1 MFKYILERLSEAS
14 TVRGIIMF
22 FGGLGLT
29 IEPELMNQIV
39 AATIAG
45 SGIIGMVF
53 KDSKDSNVTNK
64 ED

>member
-1 MFKYILERLSEAS
+1 MKIFSYILARLGEAS

-29 IEPELMNQIV
+29 VEPELTNQIV

-53 KDSKDSNVTNK
+53 TDGKSGD
-64 ED
+64 

>member
-1 MFKYILERLSEAS
+1 MIKYILARLGEAS

-29 IEPELMNQIV
+29 IEPNLMDQIV

-45 SGIIGMVF
+45 SGLIGMVF
-53 KDSKDSNVTNK
+53 KDS
-64 ED
+64 

>member
-1 MFKYILERLSEAS
+1 MFKYILARFSEAS

-29 IEPELMNQIV
+29 IEPQLTDQIV

-45 SGIIGMVF
+45 SGIIGMLF
-53 KDSKDSNVTNK
+53 KDSKDG
-64 ED
+64 

>member
-1 MFKYILERLSEAS
+1 MFQYILERLREAS

-29 IEPELMNQIV
+29 IEPALTDQIV

-53 KDSKDSNVTNK
+53 KDSK
-64 ED
+64 

>member
-1 MFKYILERLSEAS
+1 MFQYILARLSEAS

-53 KDSKDSNVTNK
+53 KDSKD
-64 ED
+64 

>member
-1 MFKYILERLSEAS
+1 MFKYILARFSEAS

-29 IEPELMNQIV
+29 IEPALTDQII

-45 SGIIGMVF
+45 SGIIGMLF
-53 KDSKDSNVTNK
+53 KDAK
-64 ED
+64 ESTEDG

>member
-1 MFKYILERLSEAS
+1 MKIFSYILARLGEAS

-22 FGGLGLT
+22 FGGIGLSIQPQLT
-29 IEPELMNQIV
+29 DQIV

-53 KDSKDSNVTNK
+53 TDGKSGD
-64 ED
+64 

>member
-1 MFKYILERLSEAS
+1 MFQYILARLTEAS
-14 TVRGIIMF
+14 TIRGIIMF

-29 IEPELMNQIV
+29 IEPALTDQIV

-53 KDSKDSNVTNK
+53 KDSKD
-64 ED
+64 

>member
-1 MFKYILERLSEAS
+1 MFKYILARFSEAS

-29 IEPELMNQIV
+29 IEPALTDQIV

-45 SGIIGMVF
+45 SGIIGMIF
-53 KDSKDSNVTNK
+53 SDSTKEKD
-64 ED
+64 E